1 MAGRIERLH
10 GRYRLIAA
18 PLRGSYLARA
28 FLKDVQGGPIQAE
41 AQSATAEAALAAL
54 GESVD
59 SADAADRT
67 SRRHAEELRF
77 YVPTPR
83 EYAQA
88 LWVCTAGGK
97 HADALLILRHLAAAG
112 AEGATNAALGRAA
125 GKAEVGYSDLVLGT
139 LGGKVAAFHSLAL
152 PAPIWDR
159 QGRTMTSYVLASG
172 RQPTAEGEVT
182 IRIIH
187 PEVAEALTRL

>member
-18 PLRGSYLARA
+18 PLRGEHMARA

-41 AQSATAEAALAAL
+41 TRGATAEAALAAL
-54 GESVD
+54 GQTLD
-59 SADAADRT
+59 AADEADRT

-77 YVPTPR
+77 DVPTAR
-83 EYAQA
+83 EYEQA
-88 LWVCTAGGK
+88 LKVCTDGGK
-97 HADALLILRHLAAAG
+97 HGDALLILRYLAAAG

-125 GKAEVGYSDLVLGT
+125 GKAEFGYSDLALGT
-139 LGGKVAAFHSLAL
+139 LGGKVAAYLSVPL
-152 PAPIWDR
+152 PAPVWDK
-159 QGRTMTSYVLASG
+159 QGRTMTSYILAAG

-182 IRIIH
+182 IRMIH
-187 PEVAEALTRL
+187 LEVAEALTRL